1 MPKTIGDIIPPSR
14 RRVMDQSNNTDSDSS
29 IPSNTTPL
37 PPMKITPPSRVQ
49 ISTGSSFPYGTA
61 LIVLVIL
68 AVCAGIFYAFS
79 GAEVKITPMSQTSTI
94 NTTLAA
100 TSDVSG
106 ALPYVLV
113 TTTKNASIVV
123 PAESTQSVNDSAQGN
138 ITISNAQPKSQTL
151 IVNTRFATPSGLI
164 FKIHAPVTIP
174 AASATGPGTITV
186 PVFAEKP
193 GDTYNVPATSFT
205 VPGLKGSASYTLV
218 TAVSTGQMTGGFSGI
233 RPAVGQAT
241 DTANQQKLQ
250 ATLSKTLQA
259 DISSKIPAGYTVIPG
274 SSNVTYQTMSD
285 TASSTSVAI
294 TEQGTMTEVAFL
306 ADALAKN
313 IAQQVA
319 GSYQGE
325 PVMLASTTSLTLT
338 PATATSSAASSTYPF
353 SLSGTATI
361 IWKVDPVRIAGAV
374 AGKTRS
380 SAQSILAGFPEI
392 AHATLTLR
400 PFWSDTFPQDPT
412 QIHVLISSP
421 AAGK

>member
-14 RRVMDQSNNTDSDSS
+14 RRTLDQSSNINPESLA
-29 IPSNTTPL
+29 PNNTTPL
-37 PPMKITPPSRVQ
+37 PPMKITPPSRVR

-79 GAEVKITPMSQTSTI
+79 GAEVRITPMSQTSTI
-94 NTTLAA
+94 NTTFAA
-100 TSDVSG
+100 TSDASG

-113 TTTKNASIVV
+113 TSTKNASVVV
-123 PAESTQSVNDSAQGN
+123 PAESTQSVSDSAQGT
-138 ITISNAQPKSQTL
+138 ITISNAQTKTQTL

-174 AASATGPGTITV
+174 AASATSPGTVTAQ
-186 PVFAEKP
+186 VFAEKP
-193 GDTYNVPATSFT
+193 GTTYNIPASSFV
-205 VPGLKGSASYTLV
+205 VPGLKGGAAYTLV
-218 TAVSTGQMTGGFSGI
+218 TAVSTSPMTGGFTGI

-250 ATLSKTLQA
+250 TTLSKTLLA
-259 DISSKIPAGYTVIPG
+259 DISSKIPTGYIVIPG
-274 SSNVTYQTMSD
+274 SSKVTYQTMPD

-294 TEQGTMTEVAFL
+294 TEQGTMTEVAFPS
-306 ADALAKN
+306 DALAKN

-325 PVMLASTTSLTLT
+325 PVLLASSTSLTLT
-338 PATATSSAASSTYPF
+338 PTASSSTSASSTYPF
-353 SLSGTATI
+353 SLSGNVTI

-380 SAQSILAGFPEI
+380 SAQSILAGFNEI
-392 AHATLTLR
+392 SHATLTLR

-421 AAGK
+421 TEAK